1 MGHGVM
7 FINDLDPRAT
17 TAGQLQ
23 TDVDWKVMP
32 TRVGRGASIG
42 SGVVILGGVTIGA
55 GAGSAWGRRHP
66 GRGPEYGCRWRTRPA
81 DSTS

>member
-7 FINDLDPRAT
+7 FINDVDPRAT
-17 TAGQLQ
+17 TAGQFQ
-23 TDVDWKVMP
+23 TDADWKVIP

-55 GAGSAWGRRHP
+55 GAGSAP
-66 GRGPEYGCRWRTRPA
+66 GPSSAGTWPRIRLLLAYPPG
-81 DSTS
+81 